1 MLPYAALQAAQQ
13 GDPNRRNSNLTGGP
27 PWWGRSGGRLQPR
40 ETALIPWLRDIGG
53 VRRRT
58 R

>member
-27 PWWGRSGGRLQPR
+27 PWWGRSAAWWRQAP
-40 ETALIPWLRDIGG
+40 LRQVS
-53 VRRRT
+53 VRSFPLFSL
-58 R
+58 